1 MGVHS
6 ASQILLEEAKRRP
19 VEDRVFLLFAAL
31 SETDSYKAKD
41 LVLQAIGSGNLN
53 DAASWALIR
62 RLIDEK
68 YLPKQLRTFYEEK
81 VKNLTGEKKKRNT
94 LTLLLRTTQLSIRE
108 LKVTPDVGLLEYLL
122 NNATTVEKVE
132 KKIAAA
138 KKRKEEFERIK
149 EGMSLLNI
157 SQKREKQQCSISFY
171 MEEKQGLH
179 W

>member
-31 SETDSYKAKD
+31 AETDSYKAKD

-68 YLPKQLRTFYEEK
+68 YLPKQLRTFYEE
-81 VKNLTGEKKKRNT
+81 N
-94 LTLLLRTTQLSIRE
+94 
-108 LKVTPDVGLLEYLL
+108 LLEYLL
-122 NNATTVEKVE
+122 KNSATVEKVE
-132 KKIAAA
+132 KKIAEA

-149 EGMSLLNI
+149 DRDELVEYLS
-157 SQKREKQQCSISFY
+157 KEREAAMLYFILYGGKTRFALVKSFITKVLSCFDSIVFLVFY
-171 MEEKQGLH
+171 
-179 W
+179 